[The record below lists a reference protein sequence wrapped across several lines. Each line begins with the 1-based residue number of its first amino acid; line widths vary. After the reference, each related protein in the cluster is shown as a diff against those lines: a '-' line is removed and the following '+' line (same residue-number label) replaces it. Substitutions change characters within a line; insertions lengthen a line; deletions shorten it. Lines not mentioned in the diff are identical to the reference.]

1 MVQYRRNLVA
11 GGTYFFTVTLIDR
24 DSDILT
30 RHIDALRTSVEKV
43 KQKHPFEIVAWV
55 VLPDHLHAVW
65 TMPTGDCDYAN
76 RWRAIKSHFVRSLKR
91 QGVFIRMRPDGS
103 ALLWQRRFWEHTIK
117 NEDDKNEDDLCRCV
131 DYCYI
136 NPVKHGLVKAVID
149 WPYSSFH
156 RDVKRG
162 VYPSDWAG
170 GGDNHV
176 DSFGEPSITVASM

>member
-1 MVQYRRNLVA
+1 MVQYRRNFVA
-11 GGTYFFTVTLIDR
+11 GGTYFFTVTLIGR

-30 RHIDALRTSVEKV
+30 RHIDALRASVECI
-43 KQKHPFEIVAWV
+43 KHTQPFEIVAWV

-65 TMPTGDCDYAN
+65 TMPTGDCDYSS
-76 RWRAIKSHFVRSLKR
+76 RWRAIKSNFVRSLKR
-91 QGVFIRMRPDGS
+91 QGVSITMRTDGS

-117 NEDDKNEDDLCRCV
+117 DDDDLRRCV

-136 NPVKHGLVKAVID
+136 NSVKHGLVTAVVD

-162 VYPSDWAG
+162 VYPRDWAG
-170 GGDNHV
+170 VGVQSESG
-176 DSFGEPSITVASM
+176 FGEI